1 MTDLPPDGPASLPP
15 SADRPPSVP
24 PSMPGPSGMSGPPG
38 PSGPGRPGGVGPGP
52 GPMGAGPGRLGP
64 PPGPVGWYS
73 GPVPFQGLVARES
86 IGRAVGRTV
95 AKTLA
100 AVGTFGVAVLGLLVV
115 MGVAL
120 SGISATTPEAD
131 LPTTFVA
138 GDDGNANTLL
148 AIPVTGVIL
157 GESEGGGGFLSS
169 LTSATYGYQVKAD
182 LEAAAER
189 NDIKGVVLEMDTP
202 GGTIFG
208 SRAIADAV
216 TAYRERTGRP
226 VLAYVR
232 GLSASGGMYAMAGA
246 DHIVADHGTLI
257 GSIGVIFGPLSQYE
271 NVIATDGG
279 LLGGGVETTGGIT
292 EIYITAGRSKDLGNP
307 YRPLQEEERKALQQ
321 GVDNNYESFVEH
333 VAAGRG
339 IEASAIK
346 EQLGAL
352 IYDEQT
358 ALQSGLVDQVGNR
371 DEAYAKAAEL
381 AKLQPGNWQV
391 ARIDRAGG
399 GLFGLGARF
408 GAEREPAAESDVALA
423 ADVRRLLCAR
433 GPTML
438 AYYGTLPTACG

>member
-1 MTDLPPDGPASLPP
+1 M
-15 SADRPPSVP
+15 
-24 PSMPGPSGMSGPPG
+24 
-38 PSGPGRPGGVGPGP
+38 
-52 GPMGAGPGRLGP
+52 
-64 PPGPVGWYS
+64 
-73 GPVPFQGLVARES
+73 PFQGLVARES
-86 IGRAVGRTV
+86 IGRAVGRTI

-100 AVGTFGVAVLGLLVV
+100 AVGTFGIAVLGLLLV

-120 SGISATTPEAD
+120 SGVSASSTQGD
-131 LPTTFVA
+131 LPTSFVA
-138 GDDGNANTLL
+138 GDEGNANKLL
-148 AIPVTGVIL
+148 AVPVTGVIL

-169 LTSATYGYQVKAD
+169 LLSATYGYQVKAD

-246 DHIVADHGTLI
+246 DHIVADHGTLV
-257 GSIGVIFGPLSQYE
+257 GSIGVIFGPLSQYD

-307 YRPLQEEERKALQQ
+307 YRPLQDEERKALQL
-321 GVDNNYESFVEH
+321 GVDNNYETFVSH
-333 VAAGRG
+333 VAEGRG

-346 EQLGAL
+346 DQLGAL

-358 ALQSGLVDQVGNR
+358 ALQSGLIDQVGNR
-371 DEAYAKAAEL
+371 DEAYVKAAEL
-381 AKLQPGNWQV
+381 AKLKTGDWQV
-391 ARIDRAGG
+391 TRIDRAGG
-399 GLFGLGARF
+399 GLFGLGALF
-408 GAEREPAAESDVALA
+408 GEGDGPSAVPATDAALA
-423 ADVRRLLCAR
+423 VDVRRLLCAR

-438 AYYGTLPTACG
+438 AYYGALPTDCA

>member
-1 MTDLPPDGPASLPP
+1 MTDLPPNGPASPSPSPSGPP
-15 SADRPPSVP
+15 P
-24 PSMPGPSGMSGPPG
+24 PSMPRGLPSGPP
-38 PSGPGRPGGVGPGP
+38 PGRP
-52 GPMGAGPGRLGP
+52 GP

-86 IGRAVGRTV
+86 IGRAVGRTI

-100 AVGTFGVAVLGLLVV
+100 AVGTFGIAVLGLLLV

-120 SGISATTPEAD
+120 SGVSASSTQGD

-138 GDDGNANTLL
+138 GDEGNANKLL
-148 AIPVTGVIL
+148 AVPVTGVIL

-169 LTSATYGYQVKAD
+169 LLSATYGYQVKAD

-216 TAYRERTGRP
+216 RAYRERTGRP

-246 DHIVADHGTLI
+246 DHIVADHGTLV
-257 GSIGVIFGPLSQYE
+257 GSIGVIFGPLSQYD

-307 YRPLQEEERKALQQ
+307 YRPLQDEERKALQL
-321 GVDNNYESFVEH
+321 GVDNNYETFVSH
-333 VAAGRG
+333 VAEGRG

-346 EQLGAL
+346 DQLGAL

-358 ALQSGLVDQVGNR
+358 ALQSGLIDQVGNR
-371 DEAYAKAAEL
+371 DEAYVKAAEL
-381 AKLQPGNWQV
+381 AKLKTGDWQV
-391 ARIDRAGG
+391 TRIDRAGG
-399 GLFGLGARF
+399 GLFGLGALF
-408 GAEREPAAESDVALA
+408 GEGDGPSAVPATDAALA
-423 ADVRRLLCAR
+423 VDVRRLLCAR

-438 AYYGTLPTACG
+438 AYYGALPTDCA

>member
-1 MTDLPPDGPASLPP
+1 MPRGLP
-15 SADRPPSVP
+15 
-24 PSMPGPSGMSGPPG
+24 SGPP
-38 PSGPGRPGGVGPGP
+38 PGRP
-52 GPMGAGPGRLGP
+52 GP

-86 IGRAVGRTV
+86 IGRAVGRTI

-100 AVGTFGVAVLGLLVV
+100 AVGTFGIAVLGLLLV

-120 SGISATTPEAD
+120 SGVSASSTQGD
-131 LPTTFVA
+131 LPTSFVA
-138 GDDGNANTLL
+138 GDEGNANKLL
-148 AIPVTGVIL
+148 AVPVTGVIL

-169 LTSATYGYQVKAD
+169 LLSATYGYQVKAD

-246 DHIVADHGTLI
+246 DHIVADHGTLV
-257 GSIGVIFGPLSQYE
+257 GSIGVIFGPLSQYD

-292 EIYITAGRSKDLGNP
+292 EIYVTAGRSKDLGNP
-307 YRPLQEEERKALQQ
+307 YRPLQDEERKALQL
-321 GVDNNYESFVEH
+321 GVDNNYETFVSH
-333 VAAGRG
+333 VAEGRG

-346 EQLGAL
+346 DQLGAL

-358 ALQSGLVDQVGNR
+358 ALQSGLIDQVGNR
-371 DEAYAKAAEL
+371 DEAYVKAAEL
-381 AKLQPGNWQV
+381 AKLKTGDWQV
-391 ARIDRAGG
+391 TRIDRAGG
-399 GLFGLGARF
+399 GLFGLGALF
-408 GAEREPAAESDVALA
+408 GEGDGPSAVPATDAALA
-423 ADVRRLLCAR
+423 VDVRRLLCAR

-438 AYYGTLPTACG
+438 AYYGALPTDCA